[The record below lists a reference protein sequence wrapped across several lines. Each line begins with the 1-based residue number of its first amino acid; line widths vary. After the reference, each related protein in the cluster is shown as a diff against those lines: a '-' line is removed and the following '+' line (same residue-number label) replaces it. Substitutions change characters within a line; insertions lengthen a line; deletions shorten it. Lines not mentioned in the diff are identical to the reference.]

1 MNIVLTGFMG
11 TGKSVVGKELAKRL
25 GMSYLSTDELIEK
38 REGTKILAIFQKKG
52 EEYFRQVE
60 TQIIKEVAS
69 LDNYV
74 ISSGG
79 GVVLR
84 GENVTA
90 LKKNGF
96 IVCLSASPEVILQ
109 RTANNR
115 NRPLLRLLE
124 VDDQKKRIKE
134 LLEIRKPFYDKADF
148 RIDTSN
154 LSSEE
159 VVEKLVSRISSL
171 VARKKKENCI

>member
-11 TGKSVVGKELAKRL
+11 TGKSIVSRKLAKRL
-25 GMSYLSTDELIEK
+25 GMSYLDTDELIKEK
-38 REGTKILAIFQKKG
+38 EGIKISAIFQEKG
-52 EEYFRQVE
+52 EKYFRQLE
-60 TQIIKEVAS
+60 TQVIKEVSS
-69 LDNYV
+69 LDNHV

-84 GENVTA
+84 EENVTA

-96 IVCLSASPEVILQ
+96 IICLSANPEVILQ
-109 RTANNR
+109 RTVNNR
-115 NRPLLRLLE
+115 DRPLLE

-134 LLEIRKPFYDKADF
+134 LLKIRKPFYDKADF
-148 RIDTSN
+148 NIDTSS

-159 VVEKLVSRISSL
+159 VVERIVARCSSL
-171 VARKKKENCI
+171 VTRKKIS

>member
-1 MNIVLTGFMG
+1 MNIILTGFMG
-11 TGKSVVGKELAKRL
+11 TGKSIVSRKLAKRL
-25 GMSYLSTDELIEK
+25 GMSYLDTDELIEK
-38 REGTKILAIFQKKG
+38 REGIKISAIFQEKG
-52 EEYFRQVE
+52 EEYFRQLE
-60 TQIIKEVAS
+60 TQAIKEVAS
-69 LDNYV
+69 LDNHV

-84 GENVTA
+84 EENVTA

-96 IVCLSASPEVILQ
+96 IICLSANPEVILQ

-115 NRPLLRLLE
+115 NRPLLE

-134 LLEIRKPFYDKADF
+134 LLKIRKPFYDKADF
-148 RIDTSN
+148 NIDTSS

-159 VVEKLVSRISSL
+159 VVEKIVARCSSL
-171 VARKKKENCI
+171 VTRDPSLRRTGS

>member
-38 REGTKILAIFQKKG
+38 REGTKISAIFQKKG
-52 EEYFRQVE
+52 ESYFRQVE
-60 TQIIKEVAS
+60 TQIVKEVAS
-69 LDNYV
+69 LDNHV
-74 ISSGG
+74 ISAGG

-84 GENVTA
+84 EENVSA

-115 NRPLLRLLE
+115 NRPLLE

-134 LLEIRKPFYDKADF
+134 LLKIRKPFYDKADF
-148 RIDTSN
+148 SVDTSS
-154 LSSEE
+154 LSSKE
-159 VVEKLVSRISSL
+159 VVKKIVARRSSLVSRKE
-171 VARKKKENCI
+171 RKP